1 MDKDFELAVCK
12 YYEIVKEKCES
23 LLMHIKSQNSRTI
36 KYVSLTAPVIDN
48 KQQEFNINEREE
60 CVSQGQTL

>member
-1 MDKDFELAVCK
+1 MKN
-12 YYEIVKEKCES
+12 
-23 LLMHIKSQNSRTI
+23 QNSRTR

-60 CVSQGQTL
+60 